1 MANKPPVLAILYTRI
16 PLRKI
21 ALLKFLL
28 EGYDGLAILTT
39 VNREI
44 GLISIRY
51 FPSCR
56 DELVGMLESI
66 QPDLV

>member
-1 MANKPPVLAILYTRI
+1 MVGQPAVLATLYTRI
-16 PLRKI
+16 PFNKI

-39 VNREI
+39 VNRDI

-56 DELVGMLESI
+56 AELVELLDSL
-66 QPDLV
+66 QPDLA